1 MKPPKVSIIILNWNG
16 WKDTIECLESLYQ
29 ITHPNYDIIVVDN
42 GSKDESIK
50 KIKDYAHGQI
60 KVTSKF
66 FEYNSDNK
74 PIQIFEYAKGE
85 VGSGNETIDIPS
97 NKKLT
102 IIKNDQNCGFAAGNN
117 IGIRFALKALD
128 PDYVLLLNNDT
139 VVDKKFLDTALKL
152 MEEKENIGI
161 VTGKIYFYDNPDII
175 WAAGGKIKSWT
186 GSGRGIGNKQLD
198 KGQFNEKKAVEYAPG
213 TMALVRKSVFEKI
226 GFLPECYFGTG
237 EEMEFAVKAS
247 KIGYKIMY
255 DPESILYHK
264 VGMSSNVSLK
274 YRYNSWRTRL
284 LYNERNLPNI
294 AWKILAIFY
303 IFMHL
308 IIKLIMLDYRES
320 ECFLL
325 ALNDHRHKK
334 DITESDLTKVETYF
348 KEKIKSA

>member
-1 MKPPKVSIIILNWNG
+1 MKSPKVSIIILNWNG
-16 WKDTIECLESLYQ
+16 WEDTIECLESLYQ

-42 GSKDESIK
+42 GSKDESIQ
-50 KIKDYAHGQI
+50 KIKDYAQGQI
-60 KVTSKF
+60 KVKSKF

-85 VGSGNETIDIPS
+85 AGSGKEIIDLPS
-97 NKKLT
+97 DQKLT
-102 IIKNDQNCGFAAGNN
+102 IIKNDENCGFAAGNN
-117 IGIRFALKALD
+117 IGIRYALNALN

-139 VVDKKFLDTALKL
+139 VVDTRFLDPALKL
-152 MEEKENIGI
+152 MEENESVGI
-161 VTGKIYFYDNPDII
+161 VTGKIYFYNNPDRI

-198 KGQFNEKKAVEYAPG
+198 KGQFDENKVIEYAPG
-213 TMALVRKSVFEKI
+213 TMALVRKSVFEKV
-226 GFLPECYFGTG
+226 GLLPECYFGTG

-247 KIGYKIMY
+247 KSGYKIMY

-284 LYNERNLPNI
+284 LYMERNLPNI
-294 AWKILAIFY
+294 TWKILAVFY
-303 IFMHL
+303 ICVHL

-325 ALNDHRHKK
+325 ALKDHRHKK
-334 DITESDLTKVETYF
+334 YITESDLNKVERYF
-348 KEKIKSA
+348 KEKKKSR

>member
-1 MKPPKVSIIILNWNG
+1 MKTPKVSIVILNWNG

-50 KIKDYAHGQI
+50 KIKDYAQGQI
-60 KVTSKF
+60 KVKSKF
-66 FEYNSDNK
+66 FEYKSDNK
-74 PIQIFEYAKGE
+74 PIQIFEYAKD
-85 VGSGNETIDIPS
+85 GSGKEIIYLPS

-117 IGIRFALKALD
+117 IGIRFALKVFD

-139 VVDKKFLDTALKL
+139 VVDKKVLDSPLKL
-152 MEEKENIGI
+152 MEENENAGI

-175 WAAGGKIKSWT
+175 WAAGGKILSWT

-198 KGQFNEKKAVEYAPG
+198 KGQFNENKVVEYAPG

-237 EEMEFAVKAS
+237 EEMEFAVNTS

-284 LYNERNLPNI
+284 LYMERNLPNI
-294 AWKILAIFY
+294 GWKILAVSY
-303 IFMHL
+303 ICMHL
-308 IIKLIMLDYRES
+308 AIKLIMLDYRES

-334 DITESDLTKVETYF
+334 YITESDLNKVETYF